1 VSELPTGW
9 GSVNLFEICR
19 PRQWKTISTRD
30 LLPSGYVVYGANGEI
45 GFYSE
50 YTHENPTV
58 MITCRG
64 ATCGNIHI
72 SKPFSYINGN
82 AMALDD
88 LNESV
93 SGLRYVNYFLRSR
106 GFEDVISGSAQPQIT
121 GEGLRKVSIPIAPL
135 PEQKRIADK
144 LDAVLARVDACRD
157 RLDCIPTIL
166 KRFRQSVL
174 AAATSG
180 KLTEDWR
187 AELDAEY
194 GDNWRTLAL
203 VDICARITDG
213 EHISPQ
219 KTEDGVPLL
228 TAKNV
233 TARGVDFSNTHFV
246 APKDAQIFWKRCHP
260 EPGDILVCSRGT
272 IGRCAE
278 VPEAPP
284 FCLMGTVIL
293 LKPNHEMVVPRYLLF
308 ALSAPAVQK
317 SMQEASGATAVS
329 ALYLRDI
336 ALLEMAVPGI
346 KEQAEIVRRVEALFA
361 CADRLEARYTAAR
374 AQVEK
379 LTPATLSK
387 AFRGELVPQD
397 PNDEPASV
405 LLARIHAQHNEPRAG
420 KPSRS
425 RREPG

>member
-1 VSELPTGW
+1 MSELPTGW

-174 AAATSG
+174 AAACSG
-180 KLTEDWR
+180 RLTADWR
-187 AELDAEY
+187 E
-194 GDNWRTLAL
+194 
-203 VDICARITDG
+203 
-213 EHISPQ
+213 
-219 KTEDGVPLL
+219 
-228 TAKNV
+228 KNP
-233 TARGVDFSNTHFV
+233 DV
-246 APKDAQIFWKRCHP
+246 APKCYSERSEESRFRSNDETRFAQGDNDEDQLP
-260 EPGDILVCSRGT
+260 ESWIVTALENLCEGFQYGT
-272 IGRCAE
+272 
-278 VPEAPP
+278 
-284 FCLMGTVIL
+284 
-293 LKPNHEMVVPRYLLF
+293 
-308 ALSAPAVQK
+308 SAKSQK
-317 SMQEASGATAVS
+317 SGKVPV
-329 ALYLRDI
+329 LRMGNIQNGKIDWTDL
-336 ALLEMAVPGI
+336 AYTSDED
-346 KEQAEIVRRVEALFA
+346 EINKFILRKGDVLFN
-361 CADRLEARYTAAR
+361 RTNS
-374 AQVEK
+374 
-379 LTPATLSK
+379 P
-387 AFRGELVPQD
+387 ELVGKTGIYKGERPAIFAGYLIRIKNYPDLNSEYLNYCLSTVYAREFCQQVKTD
-397 PNDEPASV
+397 GVSQSNVNAQKLGEFPLPLSPN
-405 LLARIHAQHNEPRAG
+405 NT
-420 KPSRS
+420 K
-425 RREPG
+425 